1 MPTVLQNTKTLI
13 NYSNL
18 QTHKITQIYK
28 TQRHAHSFT
37 EHKDIHQL
45 LSQFFHI
52 LITNTKT
59 FKDSNHKDFQ
69 QTQRP
74 YTPSSKL
81 TDPTKQTQMKTKQQ
95 KPNPT
100 LQIEESESLRC
111 HWVWLCCC
119 GGYHGGAHEGET
131 ESPFRSKRQKGN
143 RSLSV

>member
-59 FKDSNHKDFQ
+59 LHTFIQIKRPNKANPNENQ
-69 QTQRP
+69 IAKTQS
-74 YTPSSKL
+74 YTV
-81 TDPTKQTQMKTKQQ
+81 DRR
-95 KPNPT
+95 
-100 LQIEESESLRC
+100 ERESEMSLGLALLLWWLSWRC
-111 HWVWLCCC
+111 
-119 GGYHGGAHEGET
+119 
-131 ESPFRSKRQKGN
+131 S
-143 RSLSV
+143 

>member
-81 TDPTKQTQMKTKQQ
+81 RDPTKQTQMKTK
-95 KPNPT
+95 
-100 LQIEESESLRC
+100 
-111 HWVWLCCC
+111 
-119 GGYHGGAHEGET
+119 
-131 ESPFRSKRQKGN
+131 
-143 RSLSV
+143 